1 VPSLALAAG
10 DAHGGHGG
18 QLHFVDVVAGAES
31 VHFWG
36 SFINWFLLV
45 VLLSYF
51 AAKPVREMLGA
62 RRREMEVA
70 IREATAAK
78 TAADARHAEY
88 TARLAQL
95 DQELAR
101 LRADIQRA
109 AEDDQKSILAEA
121 EHASARLKQDTETLV
136 RQHAEALERQV
147 RREVVD
153 AAVTAAERVL
163 RESIQSDDQRR
174 LADSYREDV
183 ARERAVRGQ
192 A

>member
-1 VPSLALAAG
+1 MKLPYRALAAAAWFVPSLALAAG

-45 VLLSYF
+45 VLLGYF

-70 IREATAAK
+70 IREASAAK
-78 TAADARHAEY
+78 AAADARHAEY

-109 AEDDQKSILAEA
+109 AE
-121 EHASARLKQDTETLV
+121 
-136 RQHAEALERQV
+136 QHAEALERQV

-153 AAVTAAERVL
+153 AAVTTAERVL

-174 LADSYREDV
+174 LADSYREQV